1 MECSMIDHRI
11 ITETLI
17 ELLPDDTEL
26 FVQENDYQYL
36 ATFNWPIT
44 NDPNRPHKRSKT
56 VILKIHQMAMDDL
69 KNIGNKRAAKILIDL
84 ETYFKNQLHLFE
96 PNHNSPK
103 GHPEP
108 VEKWE
113 VTSLHFLNSQKP
125 VKGVK
130 RRMF

>member
-1 MECSMIDHRI
+1 LIDHTT

-17 ELLPDDTEL
+17 ELLPPDAEL
-26 FVQENDYQYL
+26 IVRDNQSQYL
-36 ATFNWPIT
+36 ATFNWPIKT
-44 NDPNRPHKRSKT
+44 DPDRPYKRSKN
-56 VILKIHQMAMDDL
+56 VSLKIHEMAIRDL
-69 KNIGNKRAAKILIDL
+69 REVGNKLEAKTLIDL

-108 VEKWE
+108 TEKWE
-113 VTSLHFLNSQKP
+113 VASLHFLNTQKP
-125 VKGVK
+125 LKGVK

>member
-1 MECSMIDHRI
+1 MIDHRV
-11 ITETLI
+11 ITETLT
-17 ELLPDDTEL
+17 ELLPDDAEF
-26 FVQENDYQYL
+26 FVQDNKHQYL
-36 ATFNWPIT
+36 ATFNWPIK
-44 NDPNRPHKRSKT
+44 NDPRRPYKRSKT
-56 VILKIHQMAMDDL
+56 VVLKIHQIAMNDL
-69 KNIGNKRAAKILIDL
+69 REIGNKREAKTLIDL

-96 PNHNSPK
+96 PDHDSPK

-125 VKGVK
+125 IEGVE

>member
-1 MECSMIDHRI
+1 MIDHRV
-11 ITETLI
+11 ITETLS
-17 ELLPDDTEL
+17 ELLPETAEL
-26 FVQENDYQYL
+26 FVQDNDQQYL

-44 NDPNRPHKRSKT
+44 TDPARPHKRSKT
-56 VILKIHQMAMDDL
+56 VVLKIHQMAMKDL
-69 KNIGNKRAAKILIDL
+69 GEIGNKREAKTLIDL

-96 PNHNSPK
+96 PDHDSPK

-125 VKGVK
+125 LKGVK